1 MAYAT
6 TMELMS
12 DMSDGI
18 HRERWQ
24 EIEKLLDELLEK
36 SQEER
41 EEKLS
46 ALQSVDEE
54 LSSIVRR
61 LLQAADDD
69 ASFLDSGAT
78 PVSGDAILDVLE
90 QVEKHQKL
98 TDPGASDRARTIGR
112 YRLDRHLG
120 SGGMSEVWLAHR
132 ADDSLEQT
140 VAVKLLHPFLGH
152 DAEQRFQRERS
163 VLASLQHESIARIL
177 DAGIATGDPAYLVLE
192 YVDGVTVTDYCRHNK
207 LSLRKVLRLFLQ
219 ICDAVEYAHRH
230 LVVHRDIKPSNVLVT
245 PEGKVKLLDFGIA
258 KLIDDSQDR
267 ALTRSGF
274 FPMTPEYAAPE
285 QIRGRPISTTTDVY
299 GLGGLLYEMLTG
311 ERPFNTRGLSPVEIE
326 HLVFDTDPAMPST
339 QATARP
345 WRGALRGDLDAIIL
359 KSLQS
364 TPEDRYGSAAE
375 FADDIERFLN
385 GMPIAARPAG
395 VSYRIGKFV
404 KRHRVSLAIGSV
416 VTVFLAIGLVNA
428 MVQAERQ
435 RTQIAQFNSA
445 VTLLFT
451 LFEQVDPD
459 LNPGKQISPVG
470 LLDVGAE
477 QLSRFDAGPEAH
489 VDLLRVLG
497 VLYSKLGERER
508 GEALLREA
516 VVAAHDMLEPNDNTI
531 GQTLNSLGRY
541 LAQRGKLLEAE
552 ASLRDAIQ
560 ALDVA
565 GDSGLWLLNAERDL
579 ADTLVLQG
587 SHDDAITLYKENIE
601 AHAVLLSDDP
611 RNQAHRNLVMSRY
624 ALANVYT
631 SLGRL
636 DEAVEPAAGAVLVAR
651 NKLGAD
657 HPELARSLEEMA
669 ALSVKQGNTDAARDA
684 LQEAQSIYRNAYPNG
699 HQSVG
704 RVLAALAALEA
715 ELGSSDAAASLY
727 DEALAVWNA
736 LGTGTHAE
744 MADRLRVRAIR
755 ELDEGNVGAAMELQ
769 LSAVAA
775 RRQAHASNDHW
786 RVAEEQAFLELIKRS
801 DPTLNN

>member
-1 MAYAT
+1 
-6 TMELMS
+6 
-12 DMSDGI
+12 MSDGI

-41 EEKLS
+41 EERLS
-46 ALQSVDEE
+46 ALQSDDEE

-69 ASFLDSGAT
+69 ASFLDKGAT

-90 QVEKHQKL
+90 QVDKHQKL
-98 TDPGASDRARTIGR
+98 TDPHASDAARTIGR

-163 VLASLQHESIARIL
+163 VLASLQHEGIARIL
-177 DAGIATGDPAYLVLE
+177 DAGMATGDPAYLVLE
-192 YVDGVTVTDYCRHNK
+192 YVDGVTVTDFCRHNE
-207 LSLRKVLRLFLQ
+207 LSLRKILRLFLQ

-285 QIRGRPISTTTDVY
+285 QIRGRSISTTTDVY

-311 ERPFNTRGLSPVEIE
+311 ERPFKTKGLSPVEIE

-339 QATARP
+339 QAARP

-364 TPEDRYGSAAE
+364 TPEDRYGSAAD

-416 VTVFLAIGLVNA
+416 VAVFLTVGLMNA
-428 MVQAERQ
+428 MVQAERE
-435 RTQIAQFNSA
+435 RTQIAQFESA

-470 LLDVGAE
+470 LLDVGAD
-477 QLSRFDAGPEAH
+477 QLSQFDAGPEAH

-508 GEALLREA
+508 GETLLREA
-516 VVAAHDMLEPNDNTI
+516 VVAARDMLEPGDKTI

-541 LAQRGKLLEAE
+541 LAQRGKLHEAE

-560 ALDVA
+560 ALYTA
-565 GDSGLWLLNAERDL
+565 GDSGRWLLSAERDL
-579 ADTLVLQG
+579 ADTLALQG
-587 SHDDAITLYKENIE
+587 RRDDAIALYEQNIE
-601 AHAVLLSDDP
+601 AHTILLSDDP
-611 RNQAHRNLVMSRY
+611 RNLMHRNLVMARY
-624 ALANVYT
+624 ALADVYI
-631 SLGRL
+631 SLGRV
-636 DEAVEPAAGAVLVAR
+636 EKAIEPAAGAISVAR
-651 NKLGAD
+651 DKLGAD
-657 HPELARSLEEMA
+657 HPELARSLEVMA
-669 ALSVKQGNTDAARDA
+669 SLSVAQGDVDGARSA
-684 LQEAQSIYRNAYPNG
+684 LREALLIYRNTYANG
-699 HQSVG
+699 HQSIG
-704 RVLAALAALEA
+704 RVLTSLAKLEA
-715 ELGSSDAAASLY
+715 GAGNSKEAAALY
-727 DEALAVWNA
+727 DEALAVWEP
-736 LGTGTHAE
+736 LGAGTHAE
-744 MADRLRVRAIR
+744 MADRLRVLAIR
-755 ELDEGNVGAAMELQ
+755 ELDRGNVDAAMKLQ
-769 LSAVAA
+769 QSAVAA

-786 RVAEEQAFLELIKRS
+786 RVADEQAFLESIKKTAPGLI
-801 DPTLNN
+801 N